1 MYVHRASYFSSIENP
16 FAVHLHPW
24 SLRGPPLFT
33 WLVLADA
40 MIQRYQDNLD
50 RNIRE
55 NIGSIED
62 IPDQLQLSKIS
73 LTVGEQYC
81 PFVLHMVSSC
91 VTYKHA
97 PLWQLILLCGHLGR
111 IRIPRRTSASHLA
124 TWSPAAGS
132 QVLLHCHYAVR
143 PALTCNSL
151 LRQAPGIFHHPQLIE
166 VS

>member
-1 MYVHRASYFSSIENP
+1 MYTEQVTFQASRIPLRSTCI
-16 FAVHLHPW
+16 HPW
-24 SLRGPPLFT
+24 SLRGPPLFA

-97 PLWQLILLCGHLGR
+97 PLWRLILLCGHLGR